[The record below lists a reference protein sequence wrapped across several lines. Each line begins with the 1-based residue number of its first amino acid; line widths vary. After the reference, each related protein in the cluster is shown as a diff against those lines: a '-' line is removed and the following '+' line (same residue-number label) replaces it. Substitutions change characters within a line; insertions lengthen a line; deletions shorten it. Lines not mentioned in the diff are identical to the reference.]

1 MSKEVVLDIETQN
14 IFSEVGNDLKKLKVS
29 VVVAY
34 MYETDEFRAFREEEL
49 KDLWPI
55 LETADRIIGYNS
67 AYFDLPVLNTYYP
80 GDLTQFP
87 QLDMLIEIKAKLG
100 NRLRLNDVAKATLK
114 VEKSGDGLEAVK
126 WFREGNWDDLIRYC
140 KDDVKVTRDLY
151 EFGKKNKQLFYNDIM
166 TGELRPFPV
175 DFSAPSPEEIAETAK
190 GVNLSLPF

>member
-34 MYETDEFRAFREEEL
+34 LYETDEFRVFREEEL

-87 QLDMLIEIKAKLG
+87 QLDMLVEIKAKLG

-126 WFREGNWDDLIRYC
+126 WFREGNWDDLIKYC
-140 KDDVKVTRDLY
+140 TDDVKVTRDLY

-166 TGELRPFPV
+166 TGDLRPFPV
-175 DFSAPSPEEIAETAK
+175 DFSAPSPEEVAETAQ